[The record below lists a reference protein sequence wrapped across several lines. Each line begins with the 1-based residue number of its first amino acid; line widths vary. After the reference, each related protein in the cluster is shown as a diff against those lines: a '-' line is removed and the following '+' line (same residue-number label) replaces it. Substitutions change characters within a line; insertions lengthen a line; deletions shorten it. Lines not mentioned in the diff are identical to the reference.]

1 MEKRFSKYFGLL
13 LSAAMVIGLTLIAF
27 GVTMA
32 QIPGLPKMP
41 GGINVP
47 GLPGATQGFAGLGAL
62 TAARE
67 LTGQNKST
75 YPTPNI
81 AVSGNHIVVAWP
93 NGVVSVEMI
102 AEDGTLI
109 RTVLGPPTENN
120 IPPARR

>member
-1 MEKRFSKYFGLL
+1 
-13 LSAAMVIGLTLIAF
+13 LTLIAF